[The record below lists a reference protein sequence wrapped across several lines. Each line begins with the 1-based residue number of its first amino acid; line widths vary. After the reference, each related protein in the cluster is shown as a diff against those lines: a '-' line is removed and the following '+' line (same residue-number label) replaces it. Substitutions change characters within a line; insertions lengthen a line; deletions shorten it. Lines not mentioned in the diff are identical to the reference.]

1 MHENYLLDAPIEGLP
16 TSNHARTAL
25 RLFQI
30 SLGLLIIGCLSILLF
45 WNNEHYADDAYIFS
59 GFIIILIVP
68 VSLAGLIYGILSY
81 RKKEPKSRW
90 RIWVVV
96 GNSLMF
102 LLFGLIMASAFW
114 EPTISAQG

>member
-1 MHENYLLDAPIEGLP
+1 M
-16 TSNHARTAL
+16 
-25 RLFQI
+25 
-30 SLGLLIIGCLSILLF
+30 GLLAISCLSILLF
-45 WNNEHYADDAYIFS
+45 WNHEKYADDAFIFC

-68 VSLAGLIYGILSY
+68 VSLAGLIFGVLSY

-90 RIWVVV
+90 KIWVLV

-102 LLFGLIMASAFW
+102 LIFGLIMASAFW